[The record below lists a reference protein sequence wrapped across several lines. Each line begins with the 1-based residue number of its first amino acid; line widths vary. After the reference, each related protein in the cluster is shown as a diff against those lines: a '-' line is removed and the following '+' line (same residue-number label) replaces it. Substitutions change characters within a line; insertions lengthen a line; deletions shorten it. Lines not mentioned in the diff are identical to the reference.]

1 MAKTKSSLYA
11 SLNYSLILMKDI
23 QKIDKLL
30 VNWSFSKRPA
40 GGASSVRFL
49 SPASRAG
56 SSMTRL
62 WLCWNNQSLVQHRI
76 MIVNDMLATAIFS
89 VHLSLIAAIVGTVIK
104 RMIVLSERKSTFS
117 LYIINK

>member
-1 MAKTKSSLYA
+1 
-11 SLNYSLILMKDI
+11 
-23 QKIDKLL
+23 
-30 VNWSFSKRPA
+30 
-40 GGASSVRFL
+40 
-49 SPASRAG
+49 
-56 SSMTRL
+56 MTRL

-104 RMIVLSERKSTFS
+104 RMIVLSERKSAFS